1 MTEPCWLGVN
11 EIAAAYAARQLSPVE
26 LLQSLLDRI
35 AALDSK
41 LHAFIRLDADF
52 AMHAAQLAEWEI
64 FSGRCRGPLHG
75 VPVGIKDII
84 DVAGLPTTCN
94 SKLRLNHVATR
105 DAYVVGRLRAA
116 GAIILGKLG
125 THEFAIGN

>member
-26 LLQSLLDRI
+26 SLQSLLDRI

-64 FSGRCRGPLHG
+64 FSGR
-75 VPVGIKDII
+75 
-84 DVAGLPTTCN
+84 
-94 SKLRLNHVATR
+94 
-105 DAYVVGRLRAA
+105 AA
-116 GAIILGKLG
+116 ARCMGFPSASRTLW
-125 THEFAIGN
+125 T